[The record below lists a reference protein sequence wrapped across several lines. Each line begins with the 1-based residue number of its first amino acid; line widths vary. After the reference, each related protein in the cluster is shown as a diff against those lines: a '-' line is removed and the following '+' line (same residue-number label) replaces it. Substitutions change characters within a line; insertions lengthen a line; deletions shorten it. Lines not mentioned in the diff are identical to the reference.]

1 MRIRSRGVARFPLW
15 LALCLAMPFAAGA
28 AGAAPQ
34 APTPAA
40 PAAAANADA
49 LPPGE
54 WSGTLALDAQRLAAV
69 RLAQRD
75 GKARLMFG
83 SPLNCAL
90 LVKPQPG
97 AGFAL
102 ESINGGAYCD
112 KLMGKPL
119 RVQRSGDDLRLNV
132 DGKDLPVV
140 LHGDPGQPSP
150 LQGTWRGVTRPDYSN
165 RGVAV
170 QLSVAA
176 TPQAPGSATVQL
188 RYGAPRECRVQGRY
202 LGMREGDALYTLDM
216 DNQGVCTR
224 LSDGQLTLRAR
235 PDGELELQTV
245 DGGGKGRESALLERV
260 PANP

>member
-15 LALCLAMPFAAGA
+15 LGLCLSLPSAVV
-28 AGAAPQ
+28 AAPQ
-34 APTPAA
+34 ASAPAA
-40 PAAAANADA
+40 PVAAASAEA

-54 WSGTLALDAQRLAAV
+54 WSGTLATDAQRLASV
-69 RLAQRD
+69 RLVQRD

-90 LVKPQPG
+90 LVKPQADG
-97 AGFAL
+97 SFAL

-132 DGKDLPVV
+132 GGTDLPVV
-140 LHGDPGQPSP
+140 LHTDPGQPSP
-150 LQGTWRGVTRPDYSN
+150 LQGAWRGLIRPDYGN
-165 RGVAV
+165 GAYTV

-176 TPQAPGSATVQL
+176 TPQAPGNATVQL

-202 LGMREGDALYTLDM
+202 LDTREGAALYALDM
-216 DNQGVCTR
+216 NDQGTCAR
-224 LSDGQLTLRAR
+224 LGDGQLTLRAR
-235 PDGELELQTV
+235 PDGKLELQTV
-245 DGGGKGRESALLERV
+245 DRAGTRRENALLERA

>member
-28 AGAAPQ
+28 APQ

-40 PAAAANADA
+40 PAAASNADA

-69 RLAQRD
+69 RLVQRD

-150 LQGTWRGVTRPDYSN
+150 LQGKWRGMMRPDSGD
-165 RGVAV
+165 RAIDVE
-170 QLSVAA
+170 LSVAA
-176 TPQAPGSATVQL
+176 TPQAPGNPTVQL
-188 RYGAPRECRVQGRY
+188 RYGPPRQCRLEGRY
-202 LGMREGDALYTLDM
+202 VGVREATALYSLGIADGGYC
-216 DNQGVCTR
+216 DR

-235 PDGELELQTV
+235 PDGKLDLQTV
-245 DGGGKGRESALLERV
+245 DRAGTRRESGLLERA
-260 PANP
+260 PATP

>member
-15 LALCLAMPFAAGA
+15 LALCLAMPFA

-69 RLAQRD
+69 RLVQRE
-75 GKARLMFG
+75 GNARLIFA
-83 SPLNCAL
+83 SPLNCVL

-97 AGFAL
+97 NGFAL

-150 LQGTWRGVTRPDYSN
+150 LQGKWRGMARPE
-165 RGVAV
+165 RGDRDVAV
-170 QLSVAA
+170 DLSVAA
-176 TPQAPGSATVQL
+176 TPQAPGKPSVQL
-188 RYGAPRECRVQGRY
+188 RYGAPRECAVQAY
-202 LGMREGDALYTLDM
+202 YAGMRERTSVYSLDIARGGYC
-216 DNQGVCTR
+216 DL

-235 PDGELELQTV
+235 PDGNLELQVLDRTGTRR
-245 DGGGKGRESALLERV
+245 DSALLERV